1 MGQAYYVGTYTS
13 YTYLCV
19 CLGFHTA
26 SEGHTSIAICMQL
39 TWDELYLPYI
49 YENMAENHFEKLKKK
64 KPSKNGQK
72 MRFLFFSKGKKIIF
86 RVSHSNK

>member
-64 KPSKNGQK
+64 TSKNGQK
-72 MRFLFFSKGKKIIF
+72 MRFFFFFERQKNHLSS
-86 RVSHSNK
+86 VAQ

>member
-64 KPSKNGQK
+64 PSKNGQK
-72 MRFLFFSKGKKIIF
+72 TCHFFFEKPKNHLLM
-86 RVSHSNK
+86 VAQ